1 MSRSLHD
8 MLPTSRVATKDFVA
22 MPWRSPRSRH
32 SLLLQMAQDAE
43 KLAAQAERLTELKKL
58 GRPTFKEIG
67 EAIGITERQVQRWFA
82 GDGDVG
88 RAGVWAGRRSRRPP
102 TSPARPLITPGTGVP
117 GVNGPAPPA
126 LSLAGEPLA
135 T

>member
-1 MSRSLHD
+1 
-8 MLPTSRVATKDFVA
+8 
-22 MPWRSPRSRH
+22 
-32 SLLLQMAQDAE
+32 MAQDAE

-88 RAGVWAGRRSRRPP
+88 RESLKKLADFLGTTPDYIEYGVTRRER
-102 TSPARPLITPGTGVP
+102 ADTPD
-117 GVNGPAPPA
+117 

-135 T
+135 TITARLDSIEAKLDALLAGEGAAESQQAVQEVARLLAAREWS

>member
-8 MLPTSRVATKDFVA
+8 MLPTSRVATKDLVA
-22 MPWRSPRSRH
+22 MPSRSPRSRH

-43 KLAAQAERLTELKKL
+43 TLAAQAERLTELKKL

-67 EAIGITERQVQRWFA
+67 EAIGITDRQVQRWFA

-88 RAGVWAGRRSRRPP
+88 RERLKKLADFLGTTPDYIQYGRDRRE
-102 TSPARPLITPGTGVP
+102 
-117 GVNGPAPPA
+117 PPA
-126 LSLAGEPLA
+126 
-135 T
+135 

>member
-82 GDGDVG
+82 GDGE
-88 RAGVWAGRRSRRPP
+88 AGRKSHKRPP
-102 TSPARPLITPGTGVP
+102 ASLGTPPVYIEYGVP
-117 GVNGPAPPA
+117 RRKRAAPPA

-135 T
+135 TI

>member
-67 EAIGITERQVQRWFA
+67 EAIGITERQVQRC
-82 GDGDVG
+82 
-88 RAGVWAGRRSRRPP
+88 
-102 TSPARPLITPGTGVP
+102 
-117 GVNGPAPPA
+117 
-126 LSLAGEPLA
+126 LAGEGVVGGEVLKRLPPFLGTPPDYMGYGGPRGEGA
-135 T
+135 DTPDL